1 MKDELKNI
9 MVLVDQ
15 NELEKLNEK
24 MSNLEKL
31 LVSMLKKN
39 VEDEFQWIESTKV
52 PALLGIS
59 RKTWQTYRDKRI
71 IPYSQYGSKIHVR
84 LSDLNEFMER
94 NKINAIVN

>member
-31 LVSMLKKN
+31 LVSLMKKN

-52 PALLGIS
+52 PALIGVS

-71 IPYSQYGSKIHVR
+71 IPYSQYGNKIHVR
-84 LSDLNEFMER
+84 LTDLNEFMER
-94 NKINAIVN
+94 NKINAIAN